1 MKRQA
6 IYSYVTNK
14 GGTYQEN
21 MSREDVSFTFLHRV
35 DEVELNIEDGRWQSA
50 LALALTLPDICGGIA
65 FPELVKRYRDGRVIL
80 DRQKNPSRDV
90 GTQYIR
96 WFDEYAGKFFKVAPS
111 DPSPYISG
119 ERCWQLRCEYLHQN
133 KGFLNKE
140 EDRGTHFHLGVN
152 CGTSLCQLD
161 SSRQQEGVTDI
172 RIDIEQ
178 FCRRMCQAARSYYHS
193 VYQEKKFQLYNT
205 PVLDFIESGQRKKA
219 DFLIVILCRDEEYG
233 RGLFQAVN
241 RIPVHI
247 QVFSSAEEMKKRMGN
262 QKPSLWITD
271 EFFWE
276 KVQNPGLQNL
286 AIPTI
291 LLTKKKKD
299 ESSPGS
305 EDTRL
310 TVLSMPV
317 HPDELRRA
325 VNDRLTK
332 GGA

>member
-1 MKRQA
+1 
-6 IYSYVTNK
+6 
-14 GGTYQEN
+14 
-21 MSREDVSFTFLHRV
+21 
-35 DEVELNIEDGRWQSA
+35 
-50 LALALTLPDICGGIA
+50 
-65 FPELVKRYRDGRVIL
+65 
-80 DRQKNPSRDV
+80 
-90 GTQYIR
+90 
-96 WFDEYAGKFFKVAPS
+96 
-111 DPSPYISG
+111 
-119 ERCWQLRCEYLHQN
+119 
-133 KGFLNKE
+133 
-140 EDRGTHFHLGVN
+140 
-152 CGTSLCQLD
+152 
-161 SSRQQEGVTDI
+161 
-172 RIDIEQ
+172 
-178 FCRRMCQAARSYYHS
+178 MCQAARSYYHS

-219 DFLIVILCRDEEYG
+219 DFLIVIFCRDEEYG

-276 KVQNPGLQNL
+276 KVQNSGLQNL

-291 LLTKKKKD
+291 LLAKKKKD

-317 HPDELRRA
+317 HPDELHRA
-325 VNDRLTK
+325 VNDCLTFERMCD
-332 GGA
+332 GAASSAFAPAEKKKLLTYARNRGILQIVNDICHK

>member
-50 LALALTLPDICGGIA
+50 LALALTLPD
-65 FPELVKRYRDGRVIL
+65 
-80 DRQKNPSRDV
+80 
-90 GTQYIR
+90 
-96 WFDEYAGKFFKVAPS
+96 
-111 DPSPYISG
+111 
-119 ERCWQLRCEYLHQN
+119 
-133 KGFLNKE
+133 
-140 EDRGTHFHLGVN
+140 
-152 CGTSLCQLD
+152 
-161 SSRQQEGVTDI
+161 
-172 RIDIEQ
+172 
-178 FCRRMCQAARSYYHS
+178 
-193 VYQEKKFQLYNT
+193 
-205 PVLDFIESGQRKKA
+205 
-219 DFLIVILCRDEEYG
+219 
-233 RGLFQAVN
+233 
-241 RIPVHI
+241 
-247 QVFSSAEEMKKRMGN
+247 
-262 QKPSLWITD
+262 PSLWITD

-299 ESSPGS
+299 ERSLGS

-325 VNDRLTK
+325 VNDCLTK

>member
-1 MKRQA
+1 MLR
-6 IYSYVTNK
+6 
-14 GGTYQEN
+14 
-21 MSREDVSFTFLHRV
+21 
-35 DEVELNIEDGRWQSA
+35 
-50 LALALTLPDICGGIA
+50 
-65 FPELVKRYRDGRVIL
+65 
-80 DRQKNPSRDV
+80 
-90 GTQYIR
+90 
-96 WFDEYAGKFFKVAPS
+96 
-111 DPSPYISG
+111 G
-119 ERCWQLRCEYLHQN
+119 ERRA
-133 KGFLNKE
+133 E
-140 EDRGTHFHLGVN
+140 EASF
-152 CGTSLCQLD
+152 
-161 SSRQQEGVTDI
+161 I

-271 EFFWE
+271 EFFWG
-276 KVQNPGLQNL
+276 KVQNSGLQNL

-291 LLTKKKKD
+291 LLAKKKKD

-317 HPDELRRA
+317 HPDELHRA
-325 VNDRLTK
+325 VNDCLTFERMCD
-332 GGA
+332 GAASSAFAPAEKKKLLTYARNRGILQIVNDICHK